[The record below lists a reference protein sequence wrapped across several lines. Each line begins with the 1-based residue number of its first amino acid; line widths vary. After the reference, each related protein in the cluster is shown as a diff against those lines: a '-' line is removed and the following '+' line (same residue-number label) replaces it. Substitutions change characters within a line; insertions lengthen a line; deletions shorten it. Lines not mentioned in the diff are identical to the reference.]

1 MRRVPVPQ
9 HIYEFAVDLVRRT
22 RPKTK
27 ESPDWLKPLVSWG
40 AGPRAVQNL
49 LLGAKTRA
57 LLSGRTTVSTD
68 DIQKLAGP
76 VLRHRIV
83 PNFTAQSE
91 GITSDKVIERLI
103 QETPARESELTSD
116 PGLGKI
122 FAA

>member
-1 MRRVPVPQ
+1 
-9 HIYEFAVDLVRRT
+9 
-22 RPKTK
+22 
-27 ESPDWLKPLVSWG
+27 
-40 AGPRAVQNL
+40 L
-49 LLGAKTRA
+49 LN
-57 LLSGRTTVSTD
+57 GRTTVSTD

-116 PGLGKI
+116 PSLGKI

>member
-1 MRRVPVPQ
+1 
-9 HIYEFAVDLVRRT
+9 
-22 RPKTK
+22 
-27 ESPDWLKPLVSWG
+27 
-40 AGPRAVQNL
+40 
-49 LLGAKTRA
+49 
-57 LLSGRTTVSTD
+57 
-68 DIQKLAGP
+68 LAGP